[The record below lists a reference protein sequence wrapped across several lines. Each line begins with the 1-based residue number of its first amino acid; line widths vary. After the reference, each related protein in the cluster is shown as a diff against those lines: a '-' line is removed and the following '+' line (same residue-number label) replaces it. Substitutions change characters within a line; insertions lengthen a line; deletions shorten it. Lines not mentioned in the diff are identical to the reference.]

1 MALNAKTEDV
11 ALNTKRKTNNG
22 FERQTEDVS
31 RYRNECVALN
41 TEHKMNDGS
50 KRWNKKCDDIKL
62 KAFDG
67 SERRTER
74 MALNAKLKVIA
85 MNAKQQ
91 QRLWMSN

>member
-41 TEHKMNDGS
+41 TEHKMNDGFE
-50 KRWNKKCDDIKL
+50 RRNKKCDDIEL
-62 KAFDG
+62 KACDG
-67 SERRTER
+67 FERRTER

-91 QRLWMSN
+91 QRL

>member
-41 TEHKMNDGS
+41 TEHKMNDG
-50 KRWNKKCDDIKL
+50 
-62 KAFDG
+62 F
-67 SERRTER
+67 
-74 MALNAKLKVIA
+74 
-85 MNAKQQ
+85 
-91 QRLWMSN
+91 

>member
-1 MALNAKTEDV
+1 MALNAKTEEV
-11 ALNTKRKTNNG
+11 ALNAKWKTNNG
-22 FERQTEDVS
+22 FERQTKDVS

-41 TEHKMNDGS
+41 IEHKMN
-50 KRWNKKCDDIKL
+50 
-62 KAFDG
+62 DG

-91 QRLWMSN
+91 QRL